1 MDMLKKLKLFFIY
14 LFFVLFSSNNFVLA
28 EIVKNIDVKGNERI
42 SSETILMFSDVSIN
56 DDVDN
61 QKTNEILKNLYESNF
76 FENISVSITNNNLLI
91 NVVELPIIQ
100 DISFEGIKAKKVK
113 EEITKDLKLNERSSF
128 NQIHLMDD
136 KQNILRKL
144 KNLGYYFPTV
154 ETYLEDLSDNRV
166 NLKYKINLGEKAK
179 IKKISFVGDKVFKD
193 SKLRNI
199 IISEEYKFW
208 KFLSG
213 KKYLNENLISYDEKL
228 LKGFYLNRGYFDVK
242 INSSYA
248 KLISENNFELIFNI
262 SANKKFFF
270 NELTLSLP
278 DVFQKENFEQLNEIF
293 QKTKGK
299 PYSINVVEEILDE
312 IDIITINEEYAS
324 VSAQVEENIVSNKI
338 NLNFSIKETEKYFV
352 EKINIFGNNI
362 TRENVIRNQLEI
374 DEGDPYNEI
383 LYNKSENNLN
393 SLNFFKSVRSE
404 IQDGEEKNSKIINIT
419 VEEKATGEIMAGAG
433 FGTSESSIMFGVKE
447 NNYLGKGISLDANA
461 KISPD
466 AFKGRFSVS
475 NPNYKNSDKLVFAS
489 ILAEEI
495 DNIENFG
502 YKTNKQGFEF
512 GAKFEYL
519 KDFNLGLSTSS
530 FYEKIETSSTASA
543 TQQSQEGDYW
553 DTFVRFDFDYDKRNQ
568 KFKTND
574 GFRSSYNLDLP
585 IISKTNTLSN
595 TYNYKIFSELY
606 ENNIS
611 TISLFL
617 QSANSIT
624 GDDIKLSERLSV
636 PSSKLKGF
644 QAGKVGPK
652 DGNDYI
658 GGNYVSALNIA
669 STLPNILPNSQNI
682 DFSIFFD
689 AANIWGVDYNSSL
702 DDASKIRSSLGM
714 AIDWFTPIGPLTF
727 SLTETLSKHSTD
739 VTESFRFNIGTTF

>member
-324 VSAQVEENIVSNKI
+324 VSAQVEENIVSNQI

-495 DNIENFG
+495 DNTENFG
-502 YKTNKQGFEF
+502 YKTNKQGLEF
-512 GAKFEYL
+512 GTKFEYL

-574 GFRSSYNLDLP
+574 GFRSSYYLDLP

>member
-42 SSETILMFSDVSIN
+42 SSETILMFSDISIN

-193 SKLRNI
+193 SKLKNI

-495 DNIENFG
+495 DNTENFG
-502 YKTNKQGFEF
+502 YKTNKQGLEF
-512 GAKFEYL
+512 GTKFEYL

-574 GFRSSYNLDLP
+574 GFRSSYYLDLP
-585 IISKTNTLSN
+585 VISKTNTLSN

-669 STLPNILPNSQNI
+669 STLPNVLPNSQNI

-702 DDASKIRSSLGM
+702 DDASKIRSSLGV

>member
-1 MDMLKKLKLFFIY
+1 MLKKLKLFFIY
-14 LFFVLFSSNNFVLA
+14 LFFVLFGSNNFVLA

-61 QKTNEILKNLYESNF
+61 QKINEILKNLYESNF

-128 NQIHLMDD
+128 NQIYLMDD
-136 KQNILRKL
+136 KQNILKKL

-154 ETYLEDLSDNRV
+154 ETYLEDLNDNRV

-248 KLISENNFELIFNI
+248 KLISENKFELIFNI

-312 IDIITINEEYAS
+312 IDIITINEEYTS
-324 VSAQVEENIVSNKI
+324 VSAQVEENIISNQI

-404 IQDGEEKNSKIINIT
+404 IQDGQEKNSKIINIT

-658 GGNYVSALNIA
+658 GGNYVTALNIA

-702 DDASKIRSSLGM
+702 DDSSKIRSSLGM

>member
-466 AFKGRFSVS
+466 AFKGRFNVS

-495 DNIENFG
+495 DNTENFG
-502 YKTNKQGFEF
+502 YKTNKQGLEF
-512 GAKFEYL
+512 GTKFEYL

-658 GGNYVSALNIA
+658 GGNYVSSLNIA

>member
-324 VSAQVEENIVSNKI
+324 VSAQVEENIVSNQI

-502 YKTNKQGFEF
+502 YKTNKQGLEF
-512 GAKFEYL
+512 GTKFEYL

-702 DDASKIRSSLGM
+702 DDASKIRSSLGV

>member
-324 VSAQVEENIVSNKI
+324 VSAQVEENIVSNQI

-495 DNIENFG
+495 DNTENFG
-502 YKTNKQGFEF
+502 YKTNKQGLEF
-512 GAKFEYL
+512 GTKFEYL

-574 GFRSSYNLDLP
+574 GFRSSYYLDLP
-585 IISKTNTLSN
+585 VISKTNTLSN

-702 DDASKIRSSLGM
+702 DDASKIRSSLGV

>member
-324 VSAQVEENIVSNKI
+324 VSAQVEENIVSNQI

-574 GFRSSYNLDLP
+574 GFRSSYYLDLP

-658 GGNYVSALNIA
+658 GGNYVTALNIA

>member
-324 VSAQVEENIVSNKI
+324 VSAQVEENIVSNQI

-495 DNIENFG
+495 DNIKNFG

-702 DDASKIRSSLGM
+702 DDASKIRSSLGV

>member
-324 VSAQVEENIVSNKI
+324 VSAQVEENIVSNQI

-466 AFKGRFSVS
+466 AFKGRFNVS

-495 DNIENFG
+495 DNTENFG
-502 YKTNKQGFEF
+502 YKTNKQGLEF
-512 GAKFEYL
+512 GTKFEYL

-574 GFRSSYNLDLP
+574 GFRSSYYLDLP
-585 IISKTNTLSN
+585 VISKTNTLSN

>member
-113 EEITKDLKLNERSSF
+113 EEISKDLKLNERSSF

-324 VSAQVEENIVSNKI
+324 VSAQVEENIVSNQI

-404 IQDGEEKNSKIINIT
+404 IQDVEEKNSKIINIT

-512 GAKFEYL
+512 GTKFEYL
-519 KDFNLGLSTSS
+519 KDLNLGLSTSS

-658 GGNYVSALNIA
+658 GGNYVTALNIA

>member
-1 MDMLKKLKLFFIY
+1 MLKKLKLFFIY
-14 LFFVLFSSNNFVLA
+14 LFFVLFSANNFVLA

-324 VSAQVEENIVSNKI
+324 VSAQVEENIVSNQI

-574 GFRSSYNLDLP
+574 GFRSSYYLDLP

-658 GGNYVSALNIA
+658 GGNYVTALNIA

>member
-324 VSAQVEENIVSNKI
+324 VSAQVEENIVSNQI

-702 DDASKIRSSLGM
+702 DDASKIRSSLGV

>member
-324 VSAQVEENIVSNKI
+324 VSAQVEENIVSNQI

>member
-324 VSAQVEENIVSNKI
+324 VSAQVEENIVSNQI

-461 KISPD
+461 KISTD

-502 YKTNKQGFEF
+502 YKTNKQGLEF
-512 GAKFEYL
+512 GTKFEYL

-658 GGNYVSALNIA
+658 GGNYVSVLNIA

>member
-324 VSAQVEENIVSNKI
+324 VSAQVEENIVSNQI

-466 AFKGRFSVS
+466 AFKGRFNVS

-495 DNIENFG
+495 DNTENFG
-502 YKTNKQGFEF
+502 YKTNKQGLEF
-512 GAKFEYL
+512 GTKFEYL

-658 GGNYVSALNIA
+658 GGNYVTALNIA

>member
-324 VSAQVEENIVSNKI
+324 VSAQVEENIVSNQI

-502 YKTNKQGFEF
+502 YKTNKQGLEF
-512 GAKFEYL
+512 GTKFEYL

-658 GGNYVSALNIA
+658 GGNYVTALNIA

>member
-1 MDMLKKLKLFFIY
+1 MLKKLKLFFIY

-324 VSAQVEENIVSNKI
+324 VSAQVEENIVSNQI

-502 YKTNKQGFEF
+502 YKTNKQGLEF
-512 GAKFEYL
+512 GTKFEYL

-658 GGNYVSALNIA
+658 GGNYVSVLNIA

>member
-193 SKLRNI
+193 SKLKNI

-324 VSAQVEENIVSNKI
+324 VSAQVEENIVSNQI

-574 GFRSSYNLDLP
+574 GFRSSYYLDLP
-585 IISKTNTLSN
+585 VISKTNTLSN

>member
-324 VSAQVEENIVSNKI
+324 VSAQVEENIVSNQI

-466 AFKGRFSVS
+466 AFKGRFNVS

-495 DNIENFG
+495 DNTENFG
-502 YKTNKQGFEF
+502 YKTNKQGLEF
-512 GAKFEYL
+512 GTKFEYL

>member
-324 VSAQVEENIVSNKI
+324 VSAQVEENIVSNQI

-495 DNIENFG
+495 DNTENFG
-502 YKTNKQGFEF
+502 YKTNKQGLEF
-512 GAKFEYL
+512 GTKFEYL

-658 GGNYVSALNIA
+658 GGNYVTALNIA

>member
-324 VSAQVEENIVSNKI
+324 VSAQVEENIVSNQI

-495 DNIENFG
+495 DNTENFG

-658 GGNYVSALNIA
+658 GGNYVTALNIA

>member
-193 SKLRNI
+193 SKLKNI

-324 VSAQVEENIVSNKI
+324 VSAQVEENIVSNQI

-466 AFKGRFSVS
+466 AFKGRFNVS

-495 DNIENFG
+495 DNTENFG
-502 YKTNKQGFEF
+502 YKTNKQGLEF
-512 GAKFEYL
+512 GTKFEYL

>member
-113 EEITKDLKLNERSSF
+113 EEISKDLKLNERSSF

-495 DNIENFG
+495 NNIENFG
-502 YKTNKQGFEF
+502 YKTNKQGLEF
-512 GAKFEYL
+512 GTKFEYL

-574 GFRSSYNLDLP
+574 GFRSSYYLDLP
-585 IISKTNTLSN
+585 VISKTNTLSN

-702 DDASKIRSSLGM
+702 DDASKIRSSLGV

>member
-193 SKLRNI
+193 NKLRNI

-324 VSAQVEENIVSNKI
+324 VSAQVEENIVSNQI

-502 YKTNKQGFEF
+502 YKTNKQGLEF
-512 GAKFEYL
+512 GTKFEYL

>member
-502 YKTNKQGFEF
+502 YKTNKQGLEF
-512 GAKFEYL
+512 GTKFEYL

-658 GGNYVSALNIA
+658 GGNYVTALNIA